1 MTYELLVISF
11 PGEGTADE
19 VLTSLRSLESE
30 AAVDLESSA
39 VIVHR
44 ENDKVSIR
52 ESKDYNAQQGAL
64 VGAAG
69 GLLLG
74 ALFGKG
80 AIKGALLGAG
90 AGAVSGEFIDMGLDD
105 EFLKEVGD
113 QLTIGHSAIVAMVEF
128 THMES
133 ALEELNRFDGG
144 TILQHELSGEAY
156 QMLSTAVE
164 DKGPNS
170 LE

>member
-1 MTYELLVISF
+1 MTYEMLVVSF

-39 VIVHR
+39 VIVRR

-52 ESKDYNAQQGAL
+52 ENKDFNAKQGAL
-64 VGAAG
+64 AGAAG

-80 AIKGALLGAG
+80 AIKGAILGAG
-90 AGAVSGEFIDMGLDD
+90 AGAATGEFIDMGLDD
-105 EFLKEVGD
+105 DFLDGVGE
-113 QLTIGHSAIVAMVEF
+113 QLSVGHSAIVALIDFSNVERA
-128 THMES
+128 MQE
-133 ALEELNRFDGG
+133 LERFEGG
-144 TILQHELSGEAY
+144 TILEHKLSDEAY
-156 QMLSTAVE
+156 LKLSEAVG
-164 DKGPNS
+164 D
-170 LE
+170 

>member
-1 MTYELLVISF
+1 MTYEMLVVSF

-30 AAVDLESSA
+30 ATVDLESSA

-52 ESKDYNAQQGAL
+52 ESKDYDAQQGAL
-64 VGAAG
+64 IGAAG

-105 EFLKEVGD
+105 EFLKEVGE
-113 QLTIGHSAIVAMVEF
+113 QLSVGHSAIVAMVDF
-128 THMES
+128 THME
-133 ALEELNRFDGG
+133 AAMEELNRFDGG
-144 TILQHELSGEAY
+144 TILQHELSDEAY
-156 QMLSTAVE
+156 QMLSEAVE
-164 DKGPNS
+164 DS
-170 LE
+170 RSEI

>member
-1 MTYELLVISF
+1 MTYEMLVVSF

-19 VLTSLRSLESE
+19 VLTALRALESE
-30 AAVDLESSA
+30 ATVDLDSSA

-80 AIKGALLGAG
+80 AIKGAILGAG

-105 EFLKEVGD
+105 DFLKGVGD
-113 QLTIGHSAIVAMVEF
+113 QLAQGHSAIVALIDF
-128 THMES
+128 THMDR
-133 ALEELNRFDGG
+133 AMEELDKFEGG
-144 TILQHELSGEAY
+144 TILHHELSDEAY
-156 QMLSTAVE
+156 QMLSEAVE
-164 DKGPNS
+164 D
-170 LE
+170 

>member
-1 MTYELLVISF
+1 MTYEMLVVSF

-44 ENDKVSIR
+44 ENDNVSIR

-69 GLLLG
+69 GFLLG

-90 AGAVSGEFIDMGLDD
+90 AGAISGEFIDMGLDD
-105 EFLKEVGD
+105 EFLEGVGE
-113 QLTIGHSAIVAMVEF
+113 QLSVGHSAIVAMVDF
-128 THMES
+128 THVEAAMK
-133 ALEELNRFDGG
+133 ELNRFEGG
-144 TILQHELSGEAY
+144 TILHHELSDEAY
-156 QMLSTAVE
+156 QMLSEAVE
-164 DKGPNS
+164 DSGS
-170 LE
+170 ET

>member
-1 MTYELLVISF
+1 MSYEMLVVSF

-19 VLTSLRSLESE
+19 ALTALRGLESE
-30 AAVDLESSA
+30 ATIDLESSA
-39 VIVHR
+39 VIVRR

-52 ESKDYNAQQGAL
+52 ENKDFNAQQGAIA
-64 VGAAG
+64 GAAG

-105 EFLKEVGD
+105 DFLKGVGD
-113 QLTIGHSAIVAMVEF
+113 QLSVGHSALVAMVEAS
-128 THMES
+128 HMET
-133 ALEELNRFDGG
+133 AMEEVGKFEGG
-144 TILQHELSGEAY
+144 TILHQEVSDEAY
-156 QMLSTAVE
+156 EQLSEAIE
-164 DKGPNS
+164 
-170 LE
+170 E